1 MIVGGPKPIVTR
13 IRALLKPKPLK
24 EIRVEK
30 EFEPVHAVS
39 AAAGI
44 RIAAPELETAIAG
57 SPIAIVSSDDQIER
71 AKAELQASISA
82 IEFESAEEGVI
93 IRADTLGS
101 LEALISVLKDKKIQI
116 KRAHVGPVNRRDI
129 VESEAL
135 TDPLKRVILAFNVP
149 ADPDIIREA
158 TDRHV
163 KIISS
168 NVIYRLIEEFE
179 GWLSA
184 ERAKLR
190 EAKLASITRP
200 ARIKLLPGM
209 VFHISKPAI
218 VGVEVLAGVLKP
230 GVKLQKDGKE
240 VGEVK
245 AIQHEGMSLL
255 EAKAGQRVAVS
266 IDGPQVGRHI
276 FENDE
281 LSVIITNADVK
292 VLEELGLTEEAV
304 LAKQILGS
312 AIV

>member
-1 MIVGGPKPIVTR
+1 MT
-13 IRALLKPKPLK
+13 
-24 EIRVEK
+24 
-30 EFEPVHAVS
+30 

-44 RIAAPELETAIAG
+44 KIAAPDLDKAVAG
-57 SPIAIVSSDDQIER
+57 SPIAAVHDQSGVE
-71 AKAELQASISA
+71 ATKAELLAGISA
-82 IEFESAEEGVI
+82 IEFESAEDGVI

-101 LEALISVLKDKKIQI
+101 LEALISILKAQKIPI

-135 TDPLKRVILAFNVP
+135 TDQLKRVILAFNVP

-163 KIISS
+163 KVIS
-168 NVIYRLIEEFE
+168 NNIIYRLTEEFE

-190 EAKLASITRP
+190 EAKLAAITRP

-209 VFHISKPAI
+209 VFHVSKPAI
-218 VGVEVLAGVLKP
+218 VGVEVLAGVLKS

-240 VGEVK
+240 IGEVK
-245 AIQHEGMSLL
+245 AVQHEGASLA
-255 EAKAGQRVAVS
+255 EAKTGQRVAVS

-281 LSVIITNADVK
+281 LSVMVTKADIK
-292 VLEELGLTEEAV
+292 ALEELGLSEEAA
-304 LAKQILGS
+304 LARQLLSG
-312 AIV
+312 